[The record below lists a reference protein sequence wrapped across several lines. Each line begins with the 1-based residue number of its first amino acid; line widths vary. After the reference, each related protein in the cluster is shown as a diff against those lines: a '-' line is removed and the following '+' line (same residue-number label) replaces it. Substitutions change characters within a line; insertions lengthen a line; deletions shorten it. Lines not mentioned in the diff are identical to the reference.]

1 MKRLRFAALL
11 TLSMFVCLA
20 AQAAAQAINSPYRFI
35 DQKQSG
41 GPFAGYLLTSE
52 GALGL
57 APKSGPIFGGR
68 YTIRLSGPFVVEA
81 DLGYFNSTRS
91 VLDTVVVVADS
102 ARRTVGETDF
112 SAVHAIGS
120 LRFNITGPRT
130 WHGLQ
135 PFLLFGAGA
144 VVDLSP
150 STDLDDD
157 ISADARFDFG
167 TSFAGQLGGG
177 IEWFPSQRLTVR
189 IDARNLLWKITTPT
203 GFLLGEFGA
212 RTPGDEWLQNGQ
224 FSAGISLH
232 F

>member
-1 MKRLRFAALL
+1 MKRFRSTALL
-11 TLSMFVCLA
+11 TFSFLLVLA
-20 AQAAAQAINSPYRFI
+20 GRAGAQAINSPYRFI
-35 DQKQSG
+35 DEKQAA
-41 GPFAGYLLTSE
+41 GPFGGYVLTSD

-68 YTIRLSGPFVVEA
+68 YTIRLSGPFTVEA
-81 DLGYFNSTRS
+81 DIGYFPTTRT
-91 VLDTVVVVADS
+91 VRDTVVVDS
-102 ARRTVGETDF
+102 ARRAVGDADF
-112 SAVHAIGS
+112 QALVGIGS

-130 WHGLQ
+130 WHSIQ

-144 VVDLSP
+144 IVDISP
-150 STDLDDD
+150 RTDIDDD

-177 IEWFPSQRLTVR
+177 IEWFPSRRFTVR

-212 RTPGDEWLQNGQ
+212 RAPGDEWLQNGV
-224 FSAGISLH
+224 FSAGFSLH